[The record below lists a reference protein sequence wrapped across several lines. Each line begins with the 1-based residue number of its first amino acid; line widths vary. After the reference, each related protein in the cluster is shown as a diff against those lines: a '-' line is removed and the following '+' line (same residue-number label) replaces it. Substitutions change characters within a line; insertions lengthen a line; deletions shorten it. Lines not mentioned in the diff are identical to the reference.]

1 MSLQRL
7 KRLQR
12 LESRR
17 PAEKPYVDRPEA
29 VALLRWYIASAEAVR
44 AGKASLVPRY
54 GPPREPSPAKHE
66 ALRALDRVAARLAA

>member
-1 MSLQRL
+1 MSQQRL

-29 VALLRWYIASAEAVR
+29 
-44 AGKASLVPRY
+44 P
-54 GPPREPSPAKHE
+54 
-66 ALRALDRVAARLAA
+66 

>member
-29 VALLRWYIASAEAVR
+29 IALLKWCIASAEAVR
-44 AGKASLVPRY
+44 AGKASPIPRY
-54 GPPREPSPAKHE
+54 GPPRAPTPAKL
-66 ALRALDRVAARLAA
+66 AAQQLLDGIASRLA